1 MTHYRIY
8 ALGKSGHVLRGFDA
22 ECADDAAAKAFA
34 FAGMGR
40 GESREVWKDTR
51 CIGFFIGP
59 RGSGAIASRVTPAP
73 DHGAGAGADA
83 IGMPLKEGSPP
94 PSDLAI

>member
-1 MTHYRIY
+1 MTSYRIF
-8 ALGKSGHVLRGFDA
+8 ALGKGGQVLRGFDA

-34 FAGMGR
+34 FTGLGR
-40 GESREVWKDTR
+40 GESREVWR
-51 CIGFFIGP
+51 GGQCIGFVIGA
-59 RGSGAIASRVTPAP
+59 RGGGTIASRVTPAP
-73 DHGAGAGADA
+73 HHRAGAGADA